1 MNENSSIIANILST
15 SSVASE
21 HQSAVNLPSSLP
33 RSLPVVWMLAKREW
47 IRFFRQPHRVV
58 AAVGQPILFWIL
70 FGTGLHGAFRGDG
83 EQGFMGYYLP
93 GTVALILLFT
103 AIFATISIIEDRR
116 EGFLQNVVV
125 AAVPRWTIAL
135 GKTIGGAVI
144 AWVQAAVF
152 IGLLVAF
159 GTIPFEWSLLSLG
172 AFMAL
177 AALGMTAL
185 GVCMAWPLDSTQGF
199 HALMNLCLMPM
210 WLLSGAFFPIPI
222 VNSDSPVGQS
232 VMHWIMRSNPL
243 TYPVAG
249 MRWAMFPNM
258 QTSTFWQPTV
268 TMSWLVTLSFTLV
281 TLLAATLIVRR
292 NAKGDIQ

>member
-1 MNENSSIIANILST
+1 MSNVNT
-15 SSVASE
+15 SPIKI
-21 HQSAVNLPSSLP
+21 SAWA
-33 RSLPVVWMLAKREW
+33 VVWMLAKREW

-70 FGTGLHGAFRGDG
+70 FGTGLHGAFRGNG
-83 EQGFMGYYLP
+83 AEVFMSYYLP

-152 IGLLVAF
+152 IALLVAF
-159 GTIPFEWSLLSLG
+159 GTVPFEWSLLSLSV
-172 AFMAL
+172 FMAL
-177 AALGMTAL
+177 ASLGMTAL

-199 HALMNLCLMPM
+199 HALMNLVLMPM
-210 WLLSGAFFPIPI
+210 WLLSGAFFPIPLLQ
-222 VNSDSPVGQS
+222 SDSPIGQTII
-232 VMHWIMRSNPL
+232 HWIMRLNPL
-243 TYPVAG
+243 SYPVAG
-249 MRWAMFPNM
+249 MRWSMFPSAHL
-258 QTSTFWQPTV
+258 TSSAQGTTFWQPTV
-268 TMSWLVTLSFTLV
+268 VLSWIVTVCFMVVTLA
-281 TLLAATLIVRR
+281 AATIIVRR